1 VCGVCFETIASS
13 IPRMPVD
20 VTSPSTLAECKNQ
33 CLTNAACESVFFNGD
48 LTCVLLGDEIEGQ
61 CTATYSRWVKTF
73 SDCIG
78 ADTELTTNYVPDP
91 CLASA
96 MTMPYDLRLGKKL
109 VCPNTPLDGEPTS
122 RVYVARNGT
131 LRYWEYII
139 QVDITAQIFRVPL
152 YAATCAYYPRR
163 KSYSVSNDCGCEPLP
178 KDPSNTKSGAA
189 QLMDSTADVCDPA
202 YYFSSNKLWILA
214 QPSET
219 IPGTLN
225 SFALSNGAWYL
236 I

>member
-1 VCGVCFETIASS
+1 
-13 IPRMPVD
+13 MPVD

-33 CLTNAACESVFFNGD
+33 CLTNAAVIRDVCESVFFNGD

-122 RVYVARNGT
+122 RVYVASVIYEDGSYGMYGND
-131 LRYWEYII
+131 E
-139 QVDITAQIFRVPL
+139 TAVISWFKL
-152 YAATCAYYPRR
+152 
-163 KSYSVSNDCGCEPLP
+163 
-178 KDPSNTKSGAA
+178 
-189 QLMDSTADVCDPA
+189 LM
-202 YYFSSNKLWILA
+202 KL
-214 QPSET
+214 
-219 IPGTLN
+219 
-225 SFALSNGAWYL
+225 F
-236 I
+236 